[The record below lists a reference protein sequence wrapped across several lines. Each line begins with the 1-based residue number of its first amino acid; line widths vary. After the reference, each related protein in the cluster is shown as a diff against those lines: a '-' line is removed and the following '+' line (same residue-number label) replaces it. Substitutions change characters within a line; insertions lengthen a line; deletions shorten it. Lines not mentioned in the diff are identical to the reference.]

1 MNKKIIGC
9 LMLALLTGC
18 TASVGNNFDDA
29 QLASIHHDLTT
40 KQDLIALFGEPSSDT
55 PFPQGQSIL
64 MWTWSQAKTGST
76 TEGRTLTVRLQNDKV
91 KTWTVSKT

>member
-1 MNKKIIGC
+1 MNRKVIGC

-18 TASVGNNFDDA
+18 TASVGHNFDDA
-29 QLASIHHDLTT
+29 QLAKIQYDVTT
-40 KQDLIALFGEPSSDT
+40 KQGLIALFGQPSSDT
-55 PFPQGQSIL
+55 PFPQGQNIL

-91 KTWTVSKT
+91 KSYTVSKT